1 MHGIGFPFFPFMM
14 IVPLFFIAAGALVLM
29 RVFGNTRLSGPKNA
43 MNHPP
48 VDIDAQIFK
57 AAKKQHGRLTI
68 SDLVIETG
76 WSAKE
81 AEKALERLSDGI
93 HVRMNVSD
101 KGRIEF
107 EFPDLLS
114 NHETQDHDV

>member
-1 MHGIGFPFFPFMM
+1 MHGMGFPFFPFMM
-14 IVPLFFIAAGALVLM
+14 IVPLFFIAAGAMVLM
-29 RVFGNTRLSGPKNA
+29 RLFGPTRLSGPKNA
-43 MNHPP
+43 MSPP
-48 VDIDAQIFK
+48 PDDIDAQIFR
-57 AAKKQHGRLTI
+57 AAKQQRGRLTI

-81 AEKALERLSDGI
+81 AEKALERLADGI

-107 EFPDLLS
+107 EFPDLLGY
-114 NHETQDHDV
+114 HETKDGDV